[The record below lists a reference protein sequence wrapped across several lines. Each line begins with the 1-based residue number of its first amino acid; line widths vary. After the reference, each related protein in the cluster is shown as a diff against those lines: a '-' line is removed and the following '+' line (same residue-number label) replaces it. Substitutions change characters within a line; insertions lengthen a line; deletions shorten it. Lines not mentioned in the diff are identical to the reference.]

1 MKALILA
8 AGRGSRMNHLTDE
21 VPKCLVKLKG
31 KTLLEYQLEIIRKS
45 EIEEI
50 GIVTGYKKEKLK
62 KFKLTE
68 FYNQNWDKNNMVSSL
83 ECAEQWF
90 ENESLIVSYSDI
102 FYEESAIRNLK
113 KCKDNLAITYD
124 PNWYEMW
131 KKRFENPL
139 DDAETFLIDK
149 SKKVTEIGGKT
160 DNISQIQ
167 GQYMGLLFIS
177 PQGWRIIKKLRK
189 NLDLKKRD
197 EMEMT
202 QMLSVIA
209 KEKSCLIRAIP
220 YYGKWGEIDS
230 VNDIK
235 VFENQYPIL

>member
-1 MKALILA
+1 MIFELPKLNYSNNALAPIMSEETLDLHH
-8 AGRGSRMNHLTDE
+8 GKHHQTYITNLNNLTKDTDMMNSSL
-21 VPKCLVKLKG
+21 
-31 KTLLEYQLEIIRKS
+31 
-45 EIEEI
+45 EEI
-50 GIVTGYKKEKLK
+50 
-62 KFKLTE
+62 
-68 FYNQNWDKNNMVSSL
+68 NQNWDKNNMVSSL

-167 GQYMGLLFIS
+167 GQYMGLLFI
-177 PQGWRIIKKLRK
+177 
-189 NLDLKKRD
+189 
-197 EMEMT
+197 
-202 QMLSVIA
+202 
-209 KEKSCLIRAIP
+209 
-220 YYGKWGEIDS
+220 
-230 VNDIK
+230 
-235 VFENQYPIL
+235 

>member
-21 VPKCLVKLKG
+21 IPKCLVKLKG

-167 GQYMGLLFIS
+167 GQYMGLVRFR
-177 PQGWRIIKKLRK
+177 PAGWVKAYRIFEKLSQKSKNTMHMTGMLDIIIKARILNIGTVCYKG
-189 NLDLKKRD
+189 
-197 EMEMT
+197 
-202 QMLSVIA
+202 I
-209 KEKSCLIRAIP
+209 
-220 YYGKWGEIDS
+220 WGEIDS
-230 VNDIK
+230 ASDLEIYEK
-235 VFENQYPIL
+235 MYFS